1 MIVVDKNKCIGCGLC
16 AKACSF
22 GAIEMRDKLPT
33 VLDTCVFC
41 EECVKACPVQALKND
56 SVSAK
61 KQDFNEYAGV
71 WAVMEINHERG
82 QLQKVS
88 LELLS
93 EAKRLADILGEQV
106 SAVLLCSEIPEDFEQ
121 NVAKVGCDTVYIVKN
136 DLLDRYDTELYTSAV
151 CELAKQYKP
160 AGILF
165 PATENGRDLA
175 PRVSC
180 RLQVGLTA
188 DCTAL
193 DIDEQRNLVQI
204 RPTYGGNIMASIIS
218 PDHRPQLASVR
229 PNVLLVN
236 PLKTPADTQFVRV
249 DMELDAKSSKA
260 KFVKA
265 VEKEGVFRDVGEA
278 EIVISGGYGIGSAE
292 NFRVLQKLAVK
303 MDAAVGATRKA
314 VDEGWAP
321 FDIQVGQTGKTVAPE
336 LYIACGISGALQ
348 HTIGIKNAK
357 HIIAINADPAAPIF
371 AMSDV
376 AIMGDAVQVLSGL
389 CDKVEK
395 YGRDPLLTTGGVK

>member
-1 MIVVDKNKCIGCGLC
+1 MIVVDNNKCVGCGLC
-16 AKACSF
+16 TGACSF
-22 GAIEMRDKLPT
+22 GAIKMQDKLP
-33 VLDTCVFC
+33 VISDGCVFC
-41 EECVKACPVQALKND
+41 GECVKACPVGALMDD
-56 SVSAK
+56 SVSVK
-61 KQDFNEYAGV
+61 KQDFGEYKGM
-71 WAVMEINHERG
+71 WAVMEVNRERG

-93 EAKRLADILGEQV
+93 EAKRLADMLGQKT
-106 SAVLLCSEIPEDFEQ
+106 SAVLLCDYVPEGFEE
-121 NVAKVGCDTVYIVKN
+121 NASKIGCDNVYIVKN
-136 DLLDRYDTELYTSAV
+136 DLLGQYDTERFTNAI
-151 CELAKQYKP
+151 CALAREYKP

-193 DIDEQRNLVQI
+193 DIDGERNMVQI

-218 PDHRPQLASVR
+218 PNHRPQLASVR
-229 PNVLLVN
+229 PNVLLIHHA
-236 PLKTPADTQFVRV
+236 PKPADTKLVYV
-249 DMELDAKSSKA
+249 DMDMGTQNGRV
-260 KFVKA
+260 KFLKA
-265 VEKEGVFRDVGEA
+265 VEKENVFRDVGEA
-278 EIVISGGYGIGSAE
+278 DIVISGGYGIGSAE
-292 NFRVLQKLAVK
+292 NFRVLQKLAVR

-321 FDIQVGQTGKTVAPE
+321 FDVQVGQTGKTVAPE

-357 HIIAINADPAAPIF
+357 HVIAINADPAAPIF

-376 AIMGDAVQVLSGL
+376 AIMGDAVQVLENL
-389 CDKVEK
+389 CGRVER
-395 YGRDPLLTTGGVK
+395 YGRDALLADKVK